1 MFDATIPTAFRHL
14 RPVPTG
20 SWQSGYH
27 ENVTPFRV
35 LPLVAWAAAAASA
48 QSFFIDSIDRKAQ
61 PCSDFYQFACGGWLA
76 KNPVPADRSSWGRFH
91 ELDER
96 NRERLRIILES
107 AVDDSGRRSPLD
119 QKLGDLYFSCM
130 DEESINQRGLAAIR
144 PELALINGIQA
155 KTGITAAVMRI
166 HRLGGSA
173 FFQFSSSIDMKDS
186 TRRIAEIDQG
196 GLGLPDRDYYVKTDE
211 KSADIRVG
219 YVRHLI
225 RMFELSGDASSV
237 AAAKAKAILEIET
250 QLAQASLDQVSR
262 RDPAKL
268 HHPYKIA
275 ELISLSPGFDWVKY
289 FEGLG
294 QPGLATMNVDHP
306 PFVRQIESIIV
317 QTPLDE
323 IKAYLTWSL
332 LRETVAMLPTAFV
345 EENFNFYG
353 KQLEGKKE
361 LRARWKRCVDLA
373 DQQMGDA
380 LGQRFVE
387 QTFGKQGKD
396 RTRQMVK
403 AIEGALARDI
413 DSLPWMTGDTKQA
426 ALNKLRKIVD
436 KIGFPEKWKSYDA
449 VAVGRDTLFE
459 NAVRLSEAEYIRDLN
474 RIGKPVDRTEFT
486 MTTPTVNAY
495 YNAQQNDINF
505 PAGILQ
511 PPFYDNKLDDAV
523 NMGAIGAVI
532 GHELTHGFDDE
543 GRQFDLDG
551 NLRDW
556 WTEKD
561 AQEFERRADC
571 FVKQYGEQT
580 AIDELKINGKLTLG
594 ENTAD
599 NGGLR
604 VAYMALMTMLAGRP
618 HRLIDGFTPEQRFF
632 LGWAQIWCTNQN
644 PEMTRMLNTIDP
656 HSPARA
662 RVNTPLSNMPEFHKA
677 FVCTAGQPMV
687 TPQACRVW

>member
-1 MFDATIPTAFRHL
+1 MFDRHVSGGFEPPANLATM
-14 RPVPTG
+14 
-20 SWQSGYH
+20 
-27 ENVTPFRV
+27 ENVPSLRV
-35 LPLVAWAAAAASA
+35 LLLFTSAAFAGMA
-48 QSFFIDSIDRKAQ
+48 QSFFTESIDRKAQ
-61 PCSDFYQFACGGWLA
+61 PCTDFYQFACGGWLA

-96 NRERLRIILES
+96 NREQLRVILES
-107 AVDDSGRRSPLD
+107 AVDDSGRRQPLD

-130 DEESINQRGLAAIR
+130 DEDSINQRGLAAIK
-144 PELALINGIQA
+144 PEFALISGMTA
-155 KTGITAAVMRI
+155 KTAIMAAVSRI
-166 HRLGGSA
+166 HRLGGSP
-173 FFQFSSSIDMKDS
+173 FFQFSSAIDMNDS
-186 TRRIAEIDQG
+186 SRRIAEIDQG
-196 GLGLPDRDYYVKTDE
+196 GLGLPDRDYYIKTDE
-211 KSADIRVG
+211 KSVEIRQG
-219 YVRHLI
+219 YISHVI
-225 RMFELSGDASSV
+225 RMFELTGDATS
-237 AAAKAKAILEIET
+237 AASAKAKAIMEIET
-250 QLAQASLDQVSR
+250 QLAQASLDQVTR
-262 RDPAKL
+262 RDPAKV

-289 FEGLG
+289 FESLG

-306 PFVRQIESIIV
+306 PFIRQIESILV
-317 QTPLDE
+317 QTPLDD

-332 LRETVAMLPTAFV
+332 LRETVALLPTQFV

-353 KQLEGKKE
+353 KTLEGKKE

-373 DQQMGDA
+373 DQQLGDA
-380 LGQRFVE
+380 LGLRFVE
-387 QTFGKQGKD
+387 KTFSKQSRD
-396 RTRQMVK
+396 RTRLMVK

-413 DSLPWMTGDTKQA
+413 DSLPWMTGVTKQA
-426 ALNKLRKIVD
+426 ALNKLRKVAD
-436 KIGFPEKWKSYDA
+436 KIGYPDKWKSYDA
-449 VAVGRDTLFE
+449 VVIGRETLFE
-459 NAVRLSEAEYIRDLN
+459 NTVRLSETEYMRDLN
-474 RIGKPVDRTEFT
+474 RIGKPVDRTEFA

-523 NMGAIGAVI
+523 NMGAVGAVI
-532 GHELTHGFDDE
+532 GHELTHGFDDQ

-580 AIDELKINGKLTLG
+580 AVEELKINGKLTLG

-604 VAYMALMTMLAGRP
+604 VAYMALMNMLTGRQ

-644 PEMTRMLNTIDP
+644 PEMMRMLNTIDP

-662 RVNTPLSNMPEFHKA
+662 RVNTPLSNMLEFQKA
-677 FVCTAGQPMV
+677 FACTAGQPMV
-687 TPQACRVW
+687 ALQACRVW

>member
-1 MFDATIPTAFRHL
+1 MPDPHVCACLNPFANGATMRI
-14 RPVPTG
+14 
-20 SWQSGYH
+20 
-27 ENVTPFRV
+27 VTSLRV
-35 LPLVAWAAAAASA
+35 LLLLAGSGAAVCA
-48 QSFFIDSIDRKAQ
+48 QSFFTESIDRKAQ
-61 PCSDFYQFACGGWLA
+61 PCTDFYQFACGGWLA

-107 AVDDSGRRSPLD
+107 AVDDSGKRSSLD
-119 QKLGDLYFSCM
+119 QKLGDLYFACM
-130 DEESINQRGLAAIR
+130 DEEAINERGLAAIK
-144 PELALINGIQA
+144 PEFALIAGVTA
-155 KTGITAAVMRI
+155 KTAITAAVMRI
-166 HRLGGSA
+166 QRLGGSP
-173 FFQFSSSIDMKDS
+173 FFQFTSAIDMSDS
-186 TRRIAEIDQG
+186 TRRIADIDQG
-196 GLGLPDRDYYVKTDE
+196 GLGLPDRDYYVKPDQ
-211 KSADIRVG
+211 KSVEIREG
-219 YVRHLI
+219 YVKHVI
-225 RMFELSGDASSV
+225 RMFELAGDAASV
-237 AAAKAKAILEIET
+237 AAGKAKAVMEIET
-250 QLAQASLDQVSR
+250 QLAQASLDQVAR
-262 RDPAKL
+262 RDPAKT

-289 FEGLG
+289 FDGLG

-306 PFVRQIESIIV
+306 PFIRQLESVIV
-317 QTPLDE
+317 QSSLDS
-323 IKAYLTWSL
+323 IKAYLAWSL
-332 LRETVAMLPTAFV
+332 LRETVALLPTAFV

-353 KQLEGKKE
+353 KQLEGMKE
-361 LRARWKRCVDLA
+361 LRARWKRCVSLA

-380 LGQRFVE
+380 LGQRFIE
-387 QTFGKQGKD
+387 QTFGKQGKE

-426 ALNKLRKIVD
+426 ALNKLRKITD
-436 KIGFPEKWKSYDA
+436 KIGYPEKWKSYDA
-449 VAVGRDTLFE
+449 VSIGRDTLFE
-459 NAVRLSEAEYIRDLN
+459 NTVRLSEAEYLRDLN
-474 RIGKPVDRTEFT
+474 KIGKPVDRTEFN

-532 GHELTHGFDDE
+532 GHELSHGFDDQ

-551 NLRDW
+551 NLKDW
-556 WTEKD
+556 WTDKD
-561 AQEFERRADC
+561 GQEFERRADC
-571 FVKQYGEQT
+571 FVQQYGEQT
-580 AIDELKINGKLTLG
+580 AVDELKINGKLTLG

-604 VAYMALMTMLAGRP
+604 IAYMALMNMLAGRQ

-662 RVNTPLSNMPEFHKA
+662 RVNTPLSNMPEFQKA
-677 FVCTAGQPMV
+677 FACMGQQPMV
-687 TPQACRVW
+687 APKACRVW

>member
-1 MFDATIPTAFRHL
+1 MRIVTSL
-14 RPVPTG
+14 R
-20 SWQSGYH
+20 
-27 ENVTPFRV
+27 F
-35 LPLVAWAAAAASA
+35 LLLVAGPALTLAA
-48 QSFFIDSIDRKAQ
+48 QSLFTESIDRKAQ
-61 PCSDFYQFACGGWLA
+61 PCTDFYQFACGGWLS
-76 KNPVPADRSSWGRFH
+76 KNPVPADRSSWGRFQ

-96 NRERLRIILES
+96 NRDRLRVILES
-107 AVDDSGRRSPLD
+107 AVDDSGKRDPLD

-130 DEESINQRGLAAIR
+130 DEDSVNQRGLAAVK
-144 PELALINGIQA
+144 PEFALLAGISA

-166 HRLGGSA
+166 HRLGGSP
-173 FFQFSSSIDMKDS
+173 FFQFTSSIDMNDS
-186 TRRIAEIDQG
+186 THRIAEIDQG
-196 GLGLPDRDYYVKTDE
+196 GLGLPDRDYYLKADE
-211 KSADIRVG
+211 KSVDIRKG
-219 YVRHLI
+219 YVEHLI
-225 RMFELSGDASSV
+225 RMFELTGDTASA
-237 AAAKAKAILEIET
+237 AAAKAKAIMEIET
-250 QLAQASLDQVSR
+250 QLAQASLDPVSR

-275 ELISLSPGFDWVKY
+275 ELISLSPGFDWAKY

-306 PFVRQIESIIV
+306 PFIRQIESIIV
-317 QTPLDE
+317 QTPLDD
-323 IKAYLTWSL
+323 IKAYLAWSL
-332 LRETVAMLPTAFV
+332 LRETVALLPAAFI

-361 LRARWKRCVDLA
+361 LRARWKRCVDLV
-373 DQQMGDA
+373 DQQIGDA

-387 QTFGKQGKD
+387 TNFGKQGKE

-413 DSLPWMTGDTKQA
+413 DSLPWMTGATKQA

-436 KIGFPEKWKSYDA
+436 KIGYPDKWKSYDA
-449 VAVGRDTLFE
+449 VSIGRETLFE
-459 NAVRLSEAEYIRDLN
+459 NTVRLSEAEYMRDLN

-486 MTTPTVNAY
+486 VTTPTVNAY
-495 YNAQQNDINF
+495 YNPQQNDINF

-551 NLRDW
+551 NLKDW
-556 WTEKD
+556 WTGKD
-561 AQEFERRADC
+561 AEEFERRADC
-571 FVKQYGEQT
+571 FVKQYGAQT
-580 AIDELKINGKLTLG
+580 AVDDVKINGKLTLG

-604 VAYMALMTMLAGRP
+604 IAYMSLMTMLAGRQN
-618 HRLIDGFTPEQRFF
+618 RLIDGFTPEQRFF

-644 PEMTRMLNTIDP
+644 PEMTRMLNAIDP
-656 HSPARA
+656 HPPARA
-662 RVNTPLSNMPEFHKA
+662 RVNTPLSNMPEFRKA
-677 FVCTAGQPMV
+677 FACTAEQPMV
-687 TPQACRVW
+687 APQACRVW